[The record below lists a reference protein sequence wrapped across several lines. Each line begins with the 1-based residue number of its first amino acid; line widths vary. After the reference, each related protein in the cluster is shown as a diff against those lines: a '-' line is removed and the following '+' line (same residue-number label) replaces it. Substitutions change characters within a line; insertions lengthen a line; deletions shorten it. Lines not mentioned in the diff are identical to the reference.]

1 MKENL
6 MKKLLDSPR
15 AFGTTLNIALAIVV
29 SGVSIS
35 LLNAFSAI
43 A

>member
-1 MKENL
+1 MKNL
-6 MKKLLDSPR
+6 LESPR
-15 AFGTTLNIALAIVV
+15 AFGTSLNIALAILV
-29 SGVSIS
+29 SGVSIA